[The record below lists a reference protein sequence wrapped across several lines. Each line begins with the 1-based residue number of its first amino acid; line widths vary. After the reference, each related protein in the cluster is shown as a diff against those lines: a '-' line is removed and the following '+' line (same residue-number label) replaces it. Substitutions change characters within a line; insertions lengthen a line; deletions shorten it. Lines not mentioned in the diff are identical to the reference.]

1 MSIERIFFCLILVA
15 ALSSS
20 ATAADKPAF
29 KRWYDYDYTIR
40 SAELRDLT
48 ERIETEVTSESLVQ
62 SLGQYRIANNDR
74 YFDLDIIEAATIK
87 PDGRRIDVQREQI
100 AVLSGAVTP

>member
-1 MSIERIFFCLILVA
+1 MSIARIFLCLILVA

-62 SLGQYRIANNDR
+62 SLGQYRVTNNDR

-87 PDGRRIDVQREQI
+87 PDGRGFDEVQVKI
-100 AVLSGAVTP
+100 AIV